1 MAGIYGT
8 SICFKWNDKTNDYCD
23 EEEEEKDDQIIDD
36 FYF

>member
-23 EEEEEKDDQIIDD
+23 EEEEKDDQIIDD